1 MGKGAKPKKENPK
14 KKPDQP
20 EEQKP
25 DGDVLYNRHYQVLA
39 GIVFLGLFLRFFELS
54 RKPFWLDEASTNF
67 LTTQPDVLAVI
78 SAATNDHH
86 APLHFITVW
95 LIKAVGSSEFM
106 LRLPSAIA
114 GALTVLVI
122 FFIAKELYSNEAGLI
137 AAALLA
143 VSPYH
148 LHYSQEARMYG
159 MAVLFV
165 SLAIY
170 FFLRSIR
177 TGNLYDWLLFG
188 CTCALA
194 FSTHFYAAFAILAL
208 IIGYWIIR
216 FCEFSIRKET
226 GGKILQGVSLPHDFL
241 HFLAGLIL
249 AALLVLPVLGS
260 FINQSGYF
268 VSQTNVKLSAFEIPY
283 RTFFDFSDYS
293 DAIAVLFVCL
303 MLIGIIM
310 VWQKKRTTAVAI
322 AGIMVIPMIIGMYL
336 ASIIPF
342 DVRYHLYLITIFLA
356 LVSIPLAW
364 LSQRSH
370 TDYGTLS
377 IITLILLL
385 SALPLYAYYTEPF
398 VGQDWRAASV
408 TLKEL
413 SKPGD
418 AVVPLPWNNY
428 LPLSFYY
435 NNETYGTHYRNFALN
450 ESGFHELDNEQGDVY
465 FIITL
470 SDLNWKGEP
479 AFGSSVTYLNNH
491 TRILSGKNMYDILVA
506 QKIS

>member
-1 MGKGAKPKKENPK
+1 MGKGAQQKKENPK
-14 KKPDQP
+14 KKPVQP
-20 EEQKP
+20 EEQKLK
-25 DGDVLYNRHYQVLA
+25 GNFLHNRNYQILA
-39 GIVFLGLFLRFFELS
+39 GIVILGLFLRLFDLS
-54 RKPFWLDEASTNF
+54 RKPLWLDEASTNY

-95 LIKAVGSSEFM
+95 LIKSVGSSEFL

-148 LHYSQEARMYG
+148 LQYSQEARMYG
-159 MAVLFV
+159 MVVLFV
-165 SLAIY
+165 SLALF
-170 FFLRSIR
+170 FFLRSLR

-188 CTCALA
+188 CACALS
-194 FSTHFYAAFAILAL
+194 FSTHFYAAFAILAV
-208 IIGYWIIR
+208 IIGYGIIR
-216 FCEFSIRKET
+216 LSEFSIRKDT
-226 GGKILQGVSLPHDFL
+226 GGTILQSVSVPHDFR
-241 HFLAGLIL
+241 HFLAGVVL
-249 AALLVLPVLGS
+249 AAVLVLPVLGS

-283 RTFFDFSDYS
+283 RTFFYFSDYS
-293 DAIAVLFVCL
+293 DGIAVLFFCL
-303 MLIGIIM
+303 MLVGIFM
-310 VWQKKRTTAVAI
+310 LWRQKRTTAVAL
-322 AGIMVIPMIIGMYL
+322 AGIMVIPMISGMYL
-336 ASIIPF
+336 ASVIPF
-342 DVRYHLYLITIFLA
+342 DVRYHLYLISIFLA

-364 LSQRSH
+364 LSLRIH
-370 TDYGTLS
+370 AGYGTLS

-385 SALPLYAYYTEPF
+385 SALPLSAYYTEPF

-408 TLKEL
+408 TLKEHA
-413 SKPGD
+413 KPGD

-450 ESGFHELDNEQGDVY
+450 ESGFHELDNEQGDVD

-470 SDLNWKGEP
+470 SDLNWKGEQ
-479 AFGSSVTYLNNH
+479 AVVSSVTYLNNH
-491 TRILSGKNMYDILVA
+491 TRVLSGKNMYDILVA